1 MLPADFGYDSCTC
14 VFDEKALFEQA
25 VKREY
30 VNFSCWM
37 LDKMGDTLSMDE
49 LPTGLHMVRPCAP
62 GIIRR
67 PGFARFAYNKEMS
80 RQDLVNVFRAGLADR
95 DVEEFVPR
103 PRSFLQP
110 NFAGRL
116 MARCVTPAFKDIRR
130 DLRESLFA
138 LRAARTAVVIR
149 RYGRAN
155 GGAIPSDLSA
165 LVPTYLAE
173 VPRDPFSQDRAL
185 GYDATMRQL
194 WTIGADGDFNALDSA
209 QTVKYGFKRKR
220 AKCAFLLDGKRI
232 E

>member
-49 LPTGLHMVRPCAP
+49 LPMGLHMVRPCAP
-62 GIIRR
+62 GIIRI

-80 RQDLVNVFRAGLADR
+80 RQDLVNVFRAGLADC

-110 NFAGRL
+110 TSPDGSWLGAS
-116 MARCVTPAFKDIRR
+116 RR
-130 DLRESLFA
+130 HLKTY
-138 LRAARTAVVIR
+138 AAI
-149 RYGRAN
+149 
-155 GGAIPSDLSA
+155 
-165 LVPTYLAE
+165 
-173 VPRDPFSQDRAL
+173 
-185 GYDATMRQL
+185 
-194 WTIGADGDFNALDSA
+194 
-209 QTVKYGFKRKR
+209 
-220 AKCAFLLDGKRI
+220 
-232 E
+232 